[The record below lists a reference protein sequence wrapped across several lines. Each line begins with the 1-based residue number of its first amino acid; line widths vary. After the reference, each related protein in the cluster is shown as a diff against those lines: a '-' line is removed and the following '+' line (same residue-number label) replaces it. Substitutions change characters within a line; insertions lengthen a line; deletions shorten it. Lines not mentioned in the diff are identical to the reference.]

1 MTFEP
6 RTMKAAISEALDEMV
21 GIDFSYDQDRQELA
35 DALHLAMQR
44 WTLEYVAV
52 LLNGLVTHAHDGHA
66 IIYTDFTDPTK
77 ISKEYWDEY
86 QNEEGEFH
94 EDVDETEDVEDVE
107 EDEIEEETDD
117 PADSDT
123 VATSG

>member
-1 MTFEP
+1 
-6 RTMKAAISEALDEMV
+6 MKAAISEALDEMV
-21 GIDFSYDQDRQELA
+21 GIDFSYDQDREDLA
-35 DALHLAMQR
+35 DTLHVAMQR

-52 LLNGLVTHAHDGHA
+52 LLNGIVTHANDGHA

-86 QNEEGEFH
+86 ENEEGEFH
-94 EDVDETEDVEDVE
+94 EDVEDEEDEE
-107 EDEIEEETDD
+107 EDEIEEETDG
-117 PADSDT
+117 PADSDA